1 MASGLAKSPP
11 PHQRDH
17 EHVPPRNDAN
27 NASMPLL
34 CNSSTNRPTQPEDQT
49 REQQERKSVYQTRG
63 RRAATIAARGA
74 AFLALL
80 LFSAASIISKTGEVV
95 HSDSWVKSADKS
107 KVAAAGAGEG
117 AEEGIVQANQNGPQ
131 AVRGRYGCIHGAEC
145 DGSNFW
151 GHAEEGEKGDRDGFN
166 VVDEEPKSRRL
177 VMEPSMFRTVG
188 DGTSMVTVDVKQP
201 AISTYPSV
209 LEATVLFLHVFKCA
223 GTTLRE
229 LFTGWAGRMGQQGAI
244 VVECRNIQR
253 VKYRERGR
261 VCLDRNNQL
270 IATQGQMKFVKAQ
283 KVLAG
288 HFFWGFQEYTRQ
300 PYLMVTT
307 LRSPLEL
314 AVSAQ
319 QFMHRGETDTMERA
333 VPWITDS
340 MKWRIARYRKL
351 EGQDIGFLR
360 RLVDDTVPGNPSNIS
375 RDQLTIWGNNA
386 VQHLETFWVVG
397 VVEQYDGLMEVL
409 HHLMDP
415 YNFFPELWNEAHQ
428 RKENSSPVSSTN
440 VLRHIDPALV
450 KEFNSTVL
458 ELQWQVYEAAVKLW
472 DARCR
477 EVLPQSQHDSL
488 CTVPVHPSSYM

>member
-1 MASGLAKSPP
+1 MNTAAETAAPTPQEQQRRQGGVGVSYNMYGTVCMASGLAKSPP

-209 LEATVLFLHVFKCA
+209 LEATVLFLHVFKV
-223 GTTLRE
+223 G
-229 LFTGWAGRMGQQGAI
+229 GWRGVAVESRGGRGSKG
-244 VVECRNIQR
+244 
-253 VKYRERGR
+253 RERGGR
-261 VCLDRNNQL
+261 YGV
-270 IATQGQMKFVKAQ
+270 I
-283 KVLAG
+283 
-288 HFFWGFQEYTRQ
+288 
-300 PYLMVTT
+300 VT
-307 LRSPLEL
+307 
-314 AVSAQ
+314 
-319 QFMHRGETDTMERA
+319 
-333 VPWITDS
+333 
-340 MKWRIARYRKL
+340 
-351 EGQDIGFLR
+351 
-360 RLVDDTVPGNPSNIS
+360 
-375 RDQLTIWGNNA
+375 
-386 VQHLETFWVVG
+386 
-397 VVEQYDGLMEVL
+397 
-409 HHLMDP
+409 
-415 YNFFPELWNEAHQ
+415 
-428 RKENSSPVSSTN
+428 
-440 VLRHIDPALV
+440 
-450 KEFNSTVL
+450 
-458 ELQWQVYEAAVKLW
+458 
-472 DARCR
+472 
-477 EVLPQSQHDSL
+477 
-488 CTVPVHPSSYM
+488 